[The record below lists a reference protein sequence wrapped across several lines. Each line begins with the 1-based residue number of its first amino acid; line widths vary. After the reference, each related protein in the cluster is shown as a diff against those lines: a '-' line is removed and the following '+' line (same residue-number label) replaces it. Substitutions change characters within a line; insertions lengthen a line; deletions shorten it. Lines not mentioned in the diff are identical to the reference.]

1 MNSGRVMNMRVT
13 IPAESRRMNVGK
25 DVIRILG
32 SPAYICILQRKDR
45 QSIAI
50 TPCAAEHP
58 MSFKVP
64 DRLLTDGQ
72 WSDRL
77 LHAGGLGLPLVAAYT
92 SAMGWALTVG
102 EGPGMSLQFTLP
114 AAPPLDGMVLTSPT
128 ERLADRQNRRRLIR
142 RELAVLVADTSMQ

>member
-1 MNSGRVMNMRVT
+1 
-13 IPAESRRMNVGK
+13 
-25 DVIRILG
+25 
-32 SPAYICILQRKDR
+32 
-45 QSIAI
+45 
-50 TPCAAEHP
+50 
-58 MSFKVP
+58 
-64 DRLLTDGQ
+64 LLTEGQ
-72 WSDRL
+72 WSERL

-128 ERLADRQNRRRLIR
+128 ECLADRQNRRRLIR

>member
-1 MNSGRVMNMRVT
+1 MNSGRIMNLRVT

-32 SPAYICILQRKDR
+32 SPAYICVLQRKDR
-45 QSIAI
+45 KSIAI

-72 WSDRL
+72 CRMMINGIQFIQVWKQM
-77 LHAGGLGLPLVAAYT
+77 VWQQEKT
-92 SAMGWALTVG
+92 I
-102 EGPGMSLQFTLP
+102 SLK
-114 AAPPLDGMVLTSPT
+114 DGMMPRKMQLSFRLKKMNKVPSRLKSVQLDITST
-128 ERLADRQNRRRLIR
+128 W
-142 RELAVLVADTSMQ
+142 T

>member
-1 MNSGRVMNMRVT
+1 MNSGRVMHLRVT

-32 SPAYICILQRKDR
+32 SPAYICVLQRKDR
-45 QSIAI
+45 KSNIISARIAI

-72 WSDRL
+72 CRMMINGIQFIQL
-77 LHAGGLGLPLVAAYT
+77 LLEANGLAAGKDHQFKGRYDAEKNAVIISLEKDEQ
-92 SAMGWALTVG
+92 SAL
-102 EGPGMSLQFTLP
+102 
-114 AAPPLDGMVLTSPT
+114 SPQKCT
-128 ERLADRQNRRRLIR
+128 
-142 RELAVLVADTSMQ
+142 T